1 MSSRFEHLRFFSPP
15 SRSARWAMMA
25 TMMAVVVATGPAG
38 AGPCS
43 QATAEAIGT
52 RPGLYVEQEDGSWSR
67 AGARMQAEG
76 ARRFAFVG
84 RRTDKVPAAEGAT
97 AVRISR
103 LRADAAETAVKRIA
117 LRRPDAAPSC
127 GPRTWRVLGLRVL
140 GWRGLDFVAGQRV
153 DVDTYIVHHLFD
165 QDASS
170 VLTDFHVD
178 YRSMDEGC
186 VSSQKNAGGRRTAF
200 LAVTDDDAIATVP
213 LVARSVRQQV
223 VQNFGIGSAIGAPAT
238 NGSDFKSRLQLE
250 RQAFAEFGAV
260 ESQIHTYPLNGERMC
275 VTFAPASAIALEPGA
290 RWKVEFVDL
299 DERDARPRRRAFDIL
314 WQ

>member
-1 MSSRFEHLRFFSPP
+1 MSSRFERLRSFRPFS
-15 SRSARWAMMA
+15 RAARLGLAAPILAAMA
-25 TMMAVVVATGPAG
+25 GPAL

-43 QATAEAIGT
+43 PATAEAIGA
-52 RPGLYVEQEDGSWSR
+52 RPGLYVEQAAGQWSR
-67 AGARMQAEG
+67 AGGRMQAEG

-84 RRTDKVPAAEGAT
+84 RRTDNVPAAEGAT

-103 LRADAAETAVKRIA
+103 LRADAAETAAKRIA
-117 LRRPDAAPSC
+117 LRRPDAAPTC
-127 GPRTWRVLGLRVL
+127 GPRAWQILGMRVL
-140 GWRGLDFVAGQRV
+140 GWRGLDFVGGQRV

-178 YRSMDEGC
+178 YRSLDEGC
-186 VSSQKNAGGRRTAF
+186 VSSQKSVGGRRTAF
-200 LAVTDDDAIATVP
+200 LAATDDEAIPAVP
-213 LVARSVRQQV
+213 LVARKVGEQLSL
-223 VQNFGIGSAIGAPAT
+223 NFGIGAAVGAT
-238 NGSDFKSRLQLE
+238 VEGGGTDYKSRLQLE

-275 VTFAPASAIALEPGA
+275 VTFAPARAIALEPGA
-290 RWKVEFVDL
+290 RWKVELVDL
-299 DERDARPRRRAFDIL
+299 DERNARPRRSVFDIV